1 MAATCLLMGGES
13 MPNEGQGWCIRNEQQ
28 RLALLDYIEKN
39 KDKDICFK
47 VVQPTRTSQ
56 QNKAI
61 YAYCNEV
68 AEELV
73 ARGKDMRE
81 VLKPTVEITPTKTL
95 VMDYIWRPI
104 QLILFDKKS
113 TTDLL
118 KTEVNEVYEVVSK
131 HLAEKHDIAVRF
143 GK

>member
-1 MAATCLLMGGES
+1 MR
-13 MPNEGQGWCIRNEQQ
+13 NEGEGWCIRNEQQ
-28 RLALLDYIEKN
+28 RAALLDYIEKN

-47 VVQPTRTSQ
+47 VVQPTRTNQ

-68 AEELV
+68 AEQLV

-81 VLKPTVEITPTKTL
+81 VLKPSVEITPTKTL

-104 QLILFDKKS
+104 QIILFDKKS
-113 TTDLL
+113 TASLL
-118 KTEVNEVYEVVSK
+118 KCEVNAVYEVVSK

-143 GK
+143 GR